1 MANWINGFVP
11 IKCDAWLKT
20 SSLNNDVKLTAKWI
34 SKKMIRKSADSAMAN
49 FLAID
54 EDKIPLILN
63 INF

>member
-1 MANWINGFVP
+1 
-11 IKCDAWLKT
+11 
-20 SSLNNDVKLTAKWI
+20 
-34 SKKMIRKSADSAMAN
+34 MIRKSADSAMAN